1 MKKEELVH
9 LHLLLAQLKKYCEE
23 TGLDCDFTK
32 YNELDI
38 SPFQVHRS
46 KEEHKQAVFVLVT
59 ELASMATKTRLSEH
73 KETLEGILTNPRSL
87 KKTVKI

>member
-23 TGLDCDFTK
+23 NGLECSFEK
-32 YNELDI
+32 YNELGI

-46 KEEHKQAVFVLVT
+46 KEEHKQAILILGT
-59 ELASMATKTRLSEH
+59 ELASLTMRNHLTR
-73 KETLEGILTNPRSL
+73 R
-87 KKTVKI
+87 

>member
-23 TGLDCDFTK
+23 NGVDYDFAK
-32 YNELDI
+32 YNELGI

-46 KEEHKQAVFVLVT
+46 KEEHKQAVFVLGT
-59 ELASMATKTRLSEH
+59 ELASLIARNNSAFLANNK
-73 KETLEGILTNPRSL
+73 
-87 KKTVKI
+87 